1 MTDRLE
7 DWMPE
12 FVSLVRMHFGT
23 ENFIPLHEPRFCG
36 REREYL
42 LDVIDSTF
50 VSSIGEYVNRFED
63 MLCEITGAKHAVA
76 TNTGT
81 SALHVALEVV
91 GVKPGDEVLT
101 QPLTFVATGNA
112 IRYCGA
118 HPVFLDVDLDTMGLS
133 PDALAIFLDRETER
147 RNGECTNKRS
157 GARVRACVPMHTF
170 GYPARIDAIV
180 ELCNA
185 HGIAVVEDAAEALGS
200 TSGGKHTGLFGQC
213 GTFSFNGNKAVTCGG
228 GGAIVTDV
236 ASLAKRA
243 GHLTT
248 TAKVPHRWG
257 YVHDAVGYN
266 YRLPNLNAALACA
279 QLERLEPM
287 IEEKRAL
294 AAKYREFFEDTPI
307 EFVEEIK
314 GSRANHWL
322 STILLPDR
330 AQRDEFLKLTN
341 DAGIMTRP
349 AWDLLHTLSIYQG
362 FQTGDLVNA
371 TQLSGRIVNIPSSAD
386 PPVNEL

>member
-1 MTDRLE
+1 MRDEL
-7 DWMPE
+7 DDIVSV
-12 FVSLVRMHFGT
+12 FVALVRDHFDS
-23 ENFIPLHEPRFCG
+23 EEVIPLHEPRFLG
-36 REREYL
+36 REREYGM
-42 LDVIDSTF
+42 DAIGSTY
-50 VSSIGEYVNRFED
+50 VSSVGEYVNRFEY
-63 MLCEITGAKHAVA
+63 LLQESTGAAFAVA
-76 TNTGT
+76 VNTGT
-81 SALHVALEVV
+81 SALHLALDVV
-91 GVKPGDEVLT
+91 GVETGDEVLT

-133 PDALAIFLDRETER
+133 PDSLAAFLDRETER
-147 RNGECTNKRS
+147 RNGVCTNQRS

-200 TSGGKHTGLFGQC
+200 TSGGKQTGLFGQC
-213 GTFSFNGNKAVTCGG
+213 GIFSFNGNKTVTCGA
-228 GGAIVTDV
+228 GGALVTDDPE
-236 ASLAKRA
+236 LAVRA
-243 GHLTT
+243 KHLSTT
-248 TAKVPHRWG
+248 GKLPHRWD
-257 YVHDAVGYN
+257 YVHDVVGYN

-279 QLERLEPM
+279 QLERLGEM
-287 IEEKRAL
+287 VGEKRAL
-294 AAKYREFFEDTPI
+294 AEKYREFFKGFEI
-307 EFVEEIK
+307 EFVEPIA
-314 GSRANHWL
+314 GAQPNYWL
-322 STILLPDR
+322 STILLSDR

-362 FQTGDLVNA
+362 FQTGDLANA

-386 PPVNEL
+386 PPANAL